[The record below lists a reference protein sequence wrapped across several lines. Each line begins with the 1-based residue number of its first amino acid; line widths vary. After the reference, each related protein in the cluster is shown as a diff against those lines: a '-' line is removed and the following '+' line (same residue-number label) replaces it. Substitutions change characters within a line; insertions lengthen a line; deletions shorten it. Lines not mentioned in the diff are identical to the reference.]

1 MGLRVQVGHTNS
13 NCVSPQPGHKDFT
26 VLHTNGLHHVAV
38 DFCGCDQRKI
48 SNQQQLI
55 RSEWFPATV
64 HQPQTCTTFRLLELF
79 HVVTLTG
86 KLSAHEFYKSLEYM
100 TDNTELDIPK
110 VSRVSSLVFVE
121 AYDHLF
127 VPDSLQVPDVNNLR
141 ISPFEVNEATWL
153 RERQGRADIDW
164 LRRPRDDL
172 SCMSY
177 PWHQP
182 PGQLARCW
190 RGMEVC
196 HCPKTFII
204 QALTLTIYIGSCTS

>member
-13 NCVSPQPGHKDFT
+13 SCVNPQPGHKDFI

-64 HQPQTCTTFRLLELF
+64 HFPQTCATFRLLELF

-86 KLSAHEFYKSLEYM
+86 KLSAHEFYKSLEFL

-110 VSRVSSLVFVE
+110 VSRIPSLLLE
-121 AYDHLF
+121 A
-127 VPDSLQVPDVNNLR
+127 
-141 ISPFEVNEATWL
+141 
-153 RERQGRADIDW
+153 
-164 LRRPRDDL
+164 
-172 SCMSY
+172 
-177 PWHQP
+177 
-182 PGQLARCW
+182 
-190 RGMEVC
+190 
-196 HCPKTFII
+196 
-204 QALTLTIYIGSCTS
+204 